1 MLPNIYS
8 IFSSAKQYHS
18 IRDKVLFIPKI
29 SSALRCRDRLAEPE
43 LEKITEKFI
52 YYLWAEQ
59 PLKGL
64 AYRTSDNKE
73 IRIVSTGLW
82 NSSPGPDFTDA
93 QLYINEQF
101 YKGDVEMHL
110 YSSDWYRHK
119 HHLDNKYNNLVLHV
133 TLWNDEERPIRMNNK
148 AEVPEL
154 ILSPLLRE
162 RLEEV
167 DKLLELDI
175 APKQGAYFTSAGRCY
190 PYVKQ
195 APVQKTISFLQGAG
209 ESRMLRK
216 VENLQARLSKSDNDY
231 DEVLYQGIMGALGYR
246 NNQLPFLQLAEVVPY
261 KKIRQIIRPY
271 PPDKRPLVIQSL
283 LLNAAGLSAGGG
295 STSGRKPEIPDNFTE
310 PAKYYLQCLN
320 GFAGVSDG
328 LKKAGLDWQIP
339 GGRPANSPYRRIA
352 GMSYLLSK
360 EMPLFAEIVKVVTNQ
375 PDARRELIQLL
386 SVPAIGF
393 WATRSTFDSKLFTK
407 EYALIGQERADAIIL
422 NVVIPLVF
430 LYSQSEKNNALQES
444 ILGLYRAYP
453 KLMENYYTRFMKQ
466 RIFKSDS
473 KLYSG
478 AVRTASAQQGLI
490 EIFTDFCKKGY
501 EGCEHCGLLEYL
513 K

>member
-1 MLPNIYS
+1 MGAKFPGDS
-8 IFSSAKQYHS
+8 ITLFQKAKQYRS

-29 SSALRCRDRLAEPE
+29 SSA
-43 LEKITEKFI
+43 
-52 YYLWAEQ
+52 LWAEQ

-93 QLYINEQF
+93 RLYIGGQL

-133 TLWNDEERPIRMNNK
+133 TLWNDEERPIRLNNK

-175 APKQGAYFTSAGRCY
+175 APKQGGYFASAGRCY
-190 PYVKQ
+190 SYVKQ
-195 APVQKTISFLQGAG
+195 SPLQKTISFLQGAG
-209 ESRMLRK
+209 ESRLLRK
-216 VENLQARLSKSDNDY
+216 VENLRLRLSKSDNDY

-246 NNQLPFLQLAEVVPY
+246 HNQLPFLQLAEAVPY
-261 KKIRQIIRPY
+261 KKIRHIIKHY
-271 PPDKRPLVIQSL
+271 PPDNKPLAIQSVF
-283 LLNAAGLSAGGG
+283 LNAAGLVPASADNLSQEAKKYLKYLGEFSG
-295 STSGRKPEIPDNFTE
+295 S
-310 PAKYYLQCLN
+310 AN
-320 GFAGVSDG
+320 GFEKLESS
-328 LKKAGLDWQIP
+328 WQIP

-352 GMSYLLSK
+352 GMSYLLVK
-360 EMPLFAEIVKVVTNQ
+360 EMSLFAGVIDVTTNSSA
-375 PDARRELIQLL
+375 DARKELIQLI

-393 WATRSTFDSKLFTK
+393 WATRSNFDSQPFTK
-407 EYALIGQERADAIIL
+407 EYALVGQERADAIIL
-422 NVVIPLVF
+422 NVIIPLVF
-430 LYSQSEKNNALQES
+430 LYSQSEKNSVLQES
-444 ILGLYRAYP
+444 VLNLYRAYP

-466 RIFKSDS
+466 RIFKSDP
-473 KLYSG
+473 KLYPD
-478 AVRTASAQQGLI
+478 AVKTASTQQGLI